1 MTDQGLTEQSVRE
14 WATANGMVVVS
25 RRFWVAAANAIR
37 SASGHATAEEPAMT
51 DAEAWEYISGRGV
64 GG

>member
-1 MTDQGLTEQSVRE
+1 MTDQGLTEQRVRE
-14 WATANGMVVVS
+14 WAAANGMVLVS

-51 DAEAWEYISGRGV
+51 DVEAWEYISGRSA